1 MKIPI
6 SVTVNGRLYARDVE
20 PRLLLVHFIR
30 DGATRRRV
38 GQIMHLSRGAGRRR

>member
-6 SVTVNGRLYARDVE
+6 SVTVNGRLYERNVE

-30 DGATRRRV
+30 V
-38 GQIMHLSRGAGRRR
+38 SRL